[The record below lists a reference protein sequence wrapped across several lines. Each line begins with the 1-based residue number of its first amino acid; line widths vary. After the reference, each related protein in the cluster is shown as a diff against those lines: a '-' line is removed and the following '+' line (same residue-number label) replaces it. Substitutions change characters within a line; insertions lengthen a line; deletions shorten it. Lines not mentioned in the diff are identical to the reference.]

1 MPRQSLSSRE
11 HWKLTKKTLGK
22 DHSDADNVLEN
33 MADFHEEIEKRDE
46 VEKLAERTIKIR

>member
-1 MPRQSLSSRE
+1 MPRQSLFSRE